1 MYGDYEK
8 YIKAIE
14 NKDPNAESLLNA
26 IKQKHTVTS
35 IQDLQGKLQEQIT
48 NFDSIKK
55 NALNSISSS
64 LKDDM
69 VIPVLQK
76 TVGEVKTEMNNNAA
90 LFANEIDQKLQIA
103 KERAQQVNIPT
114 ADVKK
119 ESVSISDYR
128 QKILEDRLVKLTI
141 GFTK

>member
-1 MYGDYEK
+1 
-8 YIKAIE
+8 
-14 NKDPNAESLLNA
+14 
-26 IKQKHTVTS
+26 
-35 IQDLQGKLQEQIT
+35 
-48 NFDSIKK
+48 
-55 NALNSISSS
+55 
-64 LKDDM
+64 M